1 MKKIYLENDDATN
14 NIGKLISEDILN
26 ITKDNIEIHLEGD
39 LGAGKT
45 FLTRSIISHAG
56 WSGLVKSP
64 TYTLCEEYELNK
76 LLFLHIDL
84 YRSDESEDL
93 DIFNLNRETHL
104 KKIIII
110 EWSDKLKENRAFDL
124 KIKFEHINNQR
135 EIEIIDKNNFVFY
148 YKRRVTNK
156 LNDSTYIIPLYSK
169 WKRVE

>member
-1 MKKIYLENDDATN
+1 MKKIYLENDDATS
-14 NIGKLISEDILN
+14 NIGKLISQDILN
-26 ITKDNIEIHLEGD
+26 ISKDNIEIHLEGD

-110 EWSDKLKENRAFDL
+110 EWSDKLKENRSFDL

-135 EIEIIDKNNFVFY
+135 EIEIIDKNNLFL
-148 YKRRVTNK
+148 K
-156 LNDSTYIIPLYSK
+156 LTKS
-169 WKRVE
+169 

>member
-1 MKKIYLENDDATN
+1 MKKIYLKNDDATN
-14 NIGKLISEDILN
+14 NIGKLILEDILN
-26 ITKDNIEIHLEGD
+26 ISKDNIEIHLEGN

-56 WSGLVKSP
+56 WPGLVKSP

-110 EWSDKLKENRAFDL
+110 EWSDKLKENRSFDL

-135 EIEIIDKNNFVFY
+135 EIEIIDNSNLFLTLK
-148 YKRRVTNK
+148 K
-156 LNDSTYIIPLYSK
+156 L
-169 WKRVE
+169 

>member
-26 ITKDNIEIHLEGD
+26 ISKDNIEIHLEGD

-76 LLFLHIDL
+76 ILFLHIDL

-93 DIFNLNRETHL
+93 DIFNLNRETKL
-104 KKIIII
+104 KKIIILHDFTF
-110 EWSDKLKENRAFDL
+110 S
-124 KIKFEHINNQR
+124 
-135 EIEIIDKNNFVFY
+135 
-148 YKRRVTNK
+148 
-156 LNDSTYIIPLYSK
+156 
-169 WKRVE
+169 

>member
-1 MKKIYLENDDATN
+1 MKKIYLKNDDATN
-14 NIGKLISEDILN
+14 NIGKLILEDILN
-26 ITKDNIEIHLEGD
+26 ISKDNIEIHLEGN

-45 FLTRSIISHAG
+45 FLTRSIITHAG

-110 EWSDKLKENRAFDL
+110 EWSDKLKENRSFDL

-135 EIEIIDKNNFVFY
+135 EIEIIDNSNLFLTLK
-148 YKRRVTNK
+148 K
-156 LNDSTYIIPLYSK
+156 L
-169 WKRVE
+169 